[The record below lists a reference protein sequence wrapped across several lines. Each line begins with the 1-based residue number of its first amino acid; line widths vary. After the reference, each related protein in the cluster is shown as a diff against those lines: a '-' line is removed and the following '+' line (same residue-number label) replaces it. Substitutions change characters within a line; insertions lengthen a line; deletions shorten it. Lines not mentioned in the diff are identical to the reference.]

1 MWYST
6 GMSNSN
12 TTQYQPGDRIM
23 IQRKWLGEKRPSAA
37 TVRKVNKDGTLVAT
51 VARQAARGRSW
62 VPVTI
67 VVKPGDIVEA

>member
-1 MWYST
+1 
-6 GMSNSN
+6 MSNSN
-12 TTQYQPGDRIM
+12 TTQYQPGDRIE
-23 IQRKWLGEKRPSAA
+23 IQRKRLGEKRPSTA

-51 VARQAARGRSW
+51 VARVAARGRAS